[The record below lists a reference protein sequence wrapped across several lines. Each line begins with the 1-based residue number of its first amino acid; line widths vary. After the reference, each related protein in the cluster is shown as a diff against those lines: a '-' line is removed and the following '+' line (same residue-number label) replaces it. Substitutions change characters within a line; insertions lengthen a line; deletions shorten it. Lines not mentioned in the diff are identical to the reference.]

1 MMDTTT
7 IVPAT
12 KTLDNRGSDCA
23 TGFLKLLEM
32 FDGLAEGEALRILS
46 SDPVSQREL
55 SDWAGRAGHE
65 ILETETTGPFW
76 RREFHYLIRKG
87 GWS

>member
-46 SDPVSQREL
+46 SIQFAARAQRLGRSRRARDPG
-55 SDWAGRAGHE
+55 D
-65 ILETETTGPFW
+65 
-76 RREFHYLIRKG
+76 
-87 GWS
+87 